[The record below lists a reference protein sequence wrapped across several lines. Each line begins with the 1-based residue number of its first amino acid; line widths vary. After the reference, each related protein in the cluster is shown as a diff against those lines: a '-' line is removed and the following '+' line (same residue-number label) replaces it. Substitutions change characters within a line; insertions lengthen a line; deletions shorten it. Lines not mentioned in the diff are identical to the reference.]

1 MEFPRWSFL
10 FIRNRP
16 RKCLKIA
23 FNWLDALWEECR
35 CALLIGR
42 FHLSP
47 RHWRP
52 KCLGQE
58 VFNTCFLCMNMN
70 CIKTALDFVCPVPEH
85 QQLWLEPEGQ
95 LFTVVDLFTWVG
107 EHLLLGTATFSSLLS
122 SWLNTELSQEAQD
135 LLIWLPFVH
144 NK

>member
-1 MEFPRWSFL
+1 MGFPHWSLL

-35 CALLIGR
+35 CAFLSGS
-42 FHLSP
+42 FHFSP
-47 RHWRP
+47 RYLRP
-52 KCLGQE
+52 KCLGQG
-58 VFNTCFLCMNMN
+58 VFNICLLCMNMN
-70 CIKTALDFVCPVPEH
+70 CIKIVLDFACPVPEP
-85 QQLWLEPEGQ
+85 QQLCLEPEGQ
-95 LFTVVDLFTWVG
+95 LFNTVDLFAWVG
-107 EHLLLGTATFSSLLS
+107 EHLLLGTATSSLLPS
-122 SWLNTELSQEAQD
+122 CINTVLSQETQD